1 MGKHNSAATKAGDE
15 VAATSCNIA
24 DRGVH
29 GVLAGC
35 RPPVPVSKYNAC
47 HIDPSTNKYTI
58 TCEHA
63 VCVNVRANL
72 LEVLAV
78 DHVADN
84 FTAVFTLHFDWIDPC
99 LCGFKSEVVYMSSDG
114 APIRCHAT
122 LVHRPGF
129 DEHTDFGLKV
139 KHIHS

>member
-63 VCVNVRANL
+63 VCVNVRAS
-72 LEVLAV
+72 
-78 DHVADN
+78 
-84 FTAVFTLHFDWIDPC
+84 LHSMF
-99 LCGFKSEVVYMSSDG
+99 LFSYMHDVS
-114 APIRCHAT
+114 IQ
-122 LVHRPGF
+122 
-129 DEHTDFGLKV
+129 
-139 KHIHS
+139 